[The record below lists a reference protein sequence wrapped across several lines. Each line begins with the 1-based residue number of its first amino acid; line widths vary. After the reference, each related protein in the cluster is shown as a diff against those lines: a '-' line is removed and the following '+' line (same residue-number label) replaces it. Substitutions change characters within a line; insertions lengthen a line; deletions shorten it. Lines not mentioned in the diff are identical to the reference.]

1 MSGNQITVNPSTG
14 QISFSNIRTAFNNAC
29 NSSDQ
34 LTAIS
39 ITAMRRVSLNKT
51 DDGGGLMVPL
61 SGSIIIGR
69 GNFTNT
75 VTTKGKSGT
84 TTTSY
89 NGKTFVSAGGGGGG
103 CG

>member
-1 MSGNQITVNPSTG
+1 MPSNQITVVSSTG

-39 ITAMRRVSLNKT
+39 ITAMRSVGLNKT
-51 DDGGGLMVPL
+51 DDGGGLMVPS

-75 VTTKGKSGT
+75 VTTSGKGGST
-84 TTTSY
+84 TTY

-103 CG
+103 GCG